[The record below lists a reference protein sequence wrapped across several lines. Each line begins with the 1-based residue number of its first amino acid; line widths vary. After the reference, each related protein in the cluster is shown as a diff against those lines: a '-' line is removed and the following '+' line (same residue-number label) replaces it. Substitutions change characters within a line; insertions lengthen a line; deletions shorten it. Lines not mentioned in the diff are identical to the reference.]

1 MKKIIVFV
9 LIIFIISFS
18 GCIEKKQG
26 VLKEKNS
33 DLNYGISTMPRDLLM
48 LNYED
53 KRDEDLLCAFFEGLV
68 QLNSNNSIVPALAE
82 SYEVSKDGLTYIFK
96 LRKNIYW
103 SDGGEIKAQDFVSF
117 FKEIL
122 SPGVE
127 NTFYKELSSIYGAED
142 YYKGKQSFDKV
153 AIRALEDNMLQIRLN
168 YVNPNLLNTLTKP
181 RYRLRKNILDLK
193 NWKQNYKNI
202 LFTGPYKINNIFV
215 QDMETLQLIKND
227 RYYDKEK
234 ILTNNIN
241 INAYGSKEVA
251 MSKYDVNELDF
262 VIDIPIS
269 EVQRLI
275 SKEKFSSL
283 NSDRTFCVTF
293 NFRKDNIFSNEKVR
307 QLIAKDLDKLTSEE
321 LLDKASMEMAKN
333 AFFPNNKVS
342 EKDKAVISNNVEKDA
357 VTLSELKDK
366 KRTIRLICSNDDKSR
381 FIAQKIAKDL
391 KLSSQLEVYVRS
403 FNNIEMKE
411 VIDKGEYDLI
421 LKDFIN
427 TDKENFFRNWSSNN
441 NENIY
446 KYNNAEYDSI
456 LSKYIYEKD
465 SLKKEEYYLSLNN
478 ILKKESVII
487 PLFYDS
493 ILAAKD
499 ENIKGIYLDGN
510 RNIMLKDIYKISESK
525 ENNNES
531 YDEYIPIG

>member
-1 MKKIIVFV
+1 MKKTIIFM

-18 GCIEKKQG
+18 GCIEKKHG
-26 VLKEKNS
+26 VLKEKSS
-33 DLNYGISTMPRDLLM
+33 DLTYGISSMPRDLLM
-48 LNYED
+48 LNYEN

-68 QLNSNNSIVPALAE
+68 QLNSNNTIVPALAE
-82 SYEVSKDGLTYIFK
+82 NYEVSKDGLTYIFK
-96 LRKNIYW
+96 LRKNIFW
-103 SDGGEIKAQDFVSF
+103 SNGGEIKAQDFVNF
-117 FKEIL
+117 FKDIL

-127 NTFYKELSSIYGAED
+127 NIFYKELSSIYGAED
-142 YYKGKQSFDKV
+142 YHKGKQSFDKV
-153 AIRALEDNMLQIRLN
+153 AIRALEDNTLQIRLN
-168 YVNPNLLNTLTKP
+168 YVNPNLLNTLSKP
-181 RYRLRKNILDLK
+181 RYRLRKNLSDLK

-202 LFTGPYKINNIFV
+202 LFTGSYKINNIFV
-215 QDMETLQLIKND
+215 QDIETLQLIKND

-234 ILTNNIN
+234 ILAHNIN
-241 INAYGSKEVA
+241 INAYSSKEVA
-251 MSKYDVNELDF
+251 MAKYDINELDF
-262 VIDIPIS
+262 ILDIPIS

-275 SKEKFSSL
+275 SREKFSSL
-283 NSDRTFCVTF
+283 NNDRTFCITF
-293 NFRKDNIFSNEKVR
+293 NFRKDNIFSNERVR

-321 LLDKASMEMAKN
+321 LLDKANIEMAKN
-333 AFFPNNKVS
+333 TFFPNNKVS
-342 EKDKAVISNNVEKDA
+342 QKEKAVISNSVEKDS

-366 KRTIRLICSNDDKSR
+366 KRTIRLICANDDKSK

-411 VIDKGEYDLI
+411 IMDKGEYDLV

-446 KYNNAEYDSI
+446 KYNNVEYDNI

-465 SLKKEEYYLSLNN
+465 SLKKEEYCLSLNN
-478 ILKKESVII
+478 ILKKDAVVV

-493 ILAAKD
+493 ILVAKN
-499 ENIKGIYLDGN
+499 ENIKGVYLDGN
-510 RNIMLKDIYKISESK
+510 KNIMLKDIYKIFESK
-525 ENNNES
+525 ENNNEI
-531 YDEYIPIG
+531 YDENIPIG

>member
-1 MKKIIVFV
+1 MKKAIILM
-9 LIIFIISFS
+9 LIILVVSFS

-26 VLKEKNS
+26 VVKEKS
-33 DLNYGISTMPRDLLM
+33 ADLAYGISSMPRDLLM
-48 LNYED
+48 LNYEN

-68 QLNSNNSIVPALAE
+68 QLNSNNTIVPALAE

-96 LRKNIYW
+96 LRKNILW
-103 SDGGEIKAQDFVSF
+103 SDGGEIKAQDFVNF

-122 SPGVE
+122 TPGVE
-127 NTFYKELSSIYGAED
+127 NIFYKELSSIYGAED
-142 YYKGKQSFDKV
+142 YYKGKQGFDKV
-153 AIRALEDNMLQIRLN
+153 AIRALEDNTLQIRLN
-168 YVNPNLLNTLTKP
+168 YVNPNLLYTLSKP
-181 RYRLRKNILDLK
+181 RYKLKKNLSDLK

-202 LFTGPYKINNIFV
+202 LFTGPYKINNIIV
-215 QDMETLQLIKND
+215 QDIETLELIKND
-227 RYYDKEK
+227 RYYNKEK
-234 ILTNNIN
+234 ILTQYIN
-241 INAYGSKEVA
+241 INAYSSKEVA
-251 MSKYDVNELDF
+251 MAKYDINELDF
-262 VIDIPIS
+262 ILDIPIS

-283 NSDRTFCVTF
+283 KSDRIFCITF

-307 QLIAKDLDKLTSEE
+307 QLIAKALDKLSSEE
-321 LLDKASMEMAKN
+321 LLDKANIEMAKN
-333 AFFPNNKVS
+333 SFFPNSKVS
-342 EKDKAVISNNVEKDA
+342 QKEKAVISNSVEKDS

-366 KRTIRLICSNDDKSR
+366 KRTIRLICANDDKSK

-403 FNNIEMKE
+403 FNNMEMKE
-411 VIDKGEYDLI
+411 VMDKGEYDLV

-427 TDKENFFRNWSSNN
+427 TDKENFLRNWSSNN

-456 LSKYIYEKD
+456 ISKYIYEKD
-465 SLKKEEYYLSLNN
+465 SLKREEHYLALNN
-478 ILKKESVII
+478 ILKKDAVII

-493 ILAAKD
+493 ILVAKGA
-499 ENIKGIYLDGN
+499 NIKGVYLDGN
-510 RNIMLKDIYKISESK
+510 KNIILKDIYKTSESK
-525 ENNNES
+525 ENNNEI